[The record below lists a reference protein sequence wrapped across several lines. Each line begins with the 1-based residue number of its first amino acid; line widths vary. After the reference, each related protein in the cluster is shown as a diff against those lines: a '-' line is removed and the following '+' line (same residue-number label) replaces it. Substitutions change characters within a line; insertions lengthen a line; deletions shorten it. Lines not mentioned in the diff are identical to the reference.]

1 MRPCC
6 IRNPTAPLP
15 VTTRCPPVA
24 RARQQGRQ
32 GRAHRQPVY
41 MANFLSRLFGGGTS
55 APAKAEVRRAQAA
68 GRLLYLRSVTYT
80 LQYNQYQYRQ
90 HTVCPSRGLVML
102 LAACPHENGRRHQKG
117 CTYVMLMHLHLV
129 HKAGLPSTL
138 GPLAAHALQESSGS
152 ILSWARAAKPA
163 CELAPKAAPEG
174 LELATFAGG
183 CFWGLELAYQASSRA
198 CSLLTAGPQ
207 SCVCSEL
214 VHRESGT
221 GPSSAV
227 SSRLLRLCHRLCR
240 LPRRPACES
249 RLRDC
254 LLPAPSEAGQ
264 EAEDP
269 AQASPRSSSPA
280 PPGRSSFKQ

>member
-129 HKAGLPSTL
+129 HKAGLPSTVGHWL
-138 GPLAAHALQESSGS
+138 RTLCRRAAAASYPGRARPSPPASWRPRPPQRAWSLQPLLAAASGAWSSHT
-152 ILSWARAAKPA
+152 RQ
-163 CELAPKAAPEG
+163 APVHV
-174 LELATFAGG
+174 T
-183 CFWGLELAYQASSRA
+183 
-198 CSLLTAGPQ
+198 CSLLALRAAFVQ
-207 SCVCSEL
+207 SS
-214 VHRESGT
+214 
-221 GPSSAV
+221 
-227 SSRLLRLCHRLCR
+227 
-240 LPRRPACES
+240 
-249 RLRDC
+249 
-254 LLPAPSEAGQ
+254 
-264 EAEDP
+264 
-269 AQASPRSSSPA
+269 
-280 PPGRSSFKQ
+280 